1 MVTRRSKSRTT
12 GNILVG
18 RTVEARIDR
27 IVSGGFGLAHAVGR
41 TLFVSGAA
49 PGELAMVK
57 IDRTPG
63 KIAFASIVELLERS
77 PDRVEPA
84 YPEMTRLGAD
94 FQHLSYEA
102 QLDAKLDIIKDSL
115 RRLGAIDDVL
125 EIPITPSPEV
135 WGYRSR
141 AEWHHD
147 PGTADFGYIA
157 TGTHEIV
164 DLPVDPFV
172 VPALAEV
179 YGDLRKHLAFEPE
192 DGERQEIRAAVGD
205 AGSGAV
211 SLAPSV
217 LPGTDGPV
225 TSTVVGNR
233 YDYDASCFFQANPW
247 MLAPMVEEAM
257 RYAEPEQAYG
267 RPDRLAID
275 LYSGVGLFTL
285 PLARRYGRVIAVEEH
300 PRSAEYAVANLERAG
315 LTNVRQVVKSVDR
328 WISDAFRSH
337 GRPAFLLVDPPRTG
351 LPPVVIRGIER
362 LRPARITYVSC
373 DPATLARDL
382 KAILAEGY
390 ALDGIAA
397 FDMFPQTHHVEVIAH
412 LRRTVVDR

>member
-1 MVTRRSKSRTT
+1 MVSRRSKSRTPGT
-12 GNILVG
+12 ILVG
-18 RTVEARIDR
+18 RTVEVRIER
-27 IVSGGFGLAHAVGR
+27 IVSGGYGLAHAVGR

-49 PGELAMVK
+49 PGELAVVR

-63 KIAFASIVELLERS
+63 KIGFASIVELLERS
-77 PDRVEPA
+77 PDRVDPP
-84 YPEMTRLGAD
+84 YPELTRLGAD
-94 FQHLSYEA
+94 FQHLAYEA
-102 QLDAKLDIIKDSL
+102 QLEAKLDIIKDSL
-115 RRLGAIDDVL
+115 RRLGGIDDVL

-135 WGYRSR
+135 WGYRAR

-157 TGTHEIV
+157 TGTHEVV
-164 DLPVDPFV
+164 DLPADPFV
-172 VPALAEV
+172 VPALAST
-179 YGDLRKHLAFEPE
+179 YQDLRRHLAFEPE
-192 DGERQEIRAAVGD
+192 DGERREIRAAAGD
-205 AGSGAV
+205 TV
-211 SLAPSV
+211 SLDPPL

-225 TSTVVGNR
+225 TTTVGQNQ

-257 RYAEPEQAYG
+257 RYADPEQGEGGASE
-267 RPDRLAID
+267 RLAID

-285 PLARRYGRVIAVEEH
+285 PLARRYGRVVAVESH
-300 PRSAEYAVANLERAG
+300 QRSAEYAATNLERAG
-315 LTNVRQVVKSVDR
+315 LTGARQVVAPVER
-328 WISDAFRSH
+328 WITDAYKSY
-337 GRPAFLLVDPPRTG
+337 GRTPFLLADPPRTG

-412 LRRTVVDR
+412 LRRTAVDR